1 MANELVLAKRSEI
14 IALNPDDPRV
24 EGLLYNLKQG
34 GGLSLA
40 DIPKIKNPS
49 GGSLMFELN
58 IPSSEPE
65 YVKELVGI
73 ILFQSDRRT
82 LWADKSIGSG
92 EKPVCE
98 SKDLIKGNLRKSA
111 DGGLDIPDKILKIAM
126 PGGENGECV
135 GCPFAEFDTAVD
147 GNGKPARGQACS
159 QSKVIFFLRTG
170 DVLPVQI
177 TVPSGSLTAL
187 RQSYSKFPVRVDKC
201 VMRVY
206 LVKEKSKTG
215 VDFAQYRFEYI
226 AALDKDTIAAVDE
239 YGKMLTKVFE
249 SAVASRDNARSKPP
263 RGEPQGK
270 TVDTF

>member
-14 IALNPDDPRV
+14 LALNPDDPRV

-58 IPSSEPE
+58 IPSREPE
-65 YVKELVGI
+65 YVKDLVGI

-82 LWADKSIGSG
+82 LWGDKSIGSG

-98 SKDLIKGNLRKSA
+98 SKDLIKGSLRKNA
-111 DGGLDIPDKILKIAM
+111 EGGLDVPEKILKIAM
-126 PGGENGECV
+126 PGGEKGECV

-147 GNGKPARGQACS
+147 GNGKPSRGQACS

-170 DVLPVQI
+170 DVLPIQI

-187 RQSYSKFPVRVDKC
+187 RQSYATFPVRVDKC
-201 VMRVY
+201 IMRVS
-206 LVKEKSKTG
+206 LAKEKSKTG
-215 VDFAQYRFEYI
+215 VDFAQYRFEYLS
-226 AALDKDTIAAVDE
+226 ALDKETVEALGE

-249 SAVASRDNARSKPP
+249 SAVASRDSVRQKPP

-270 TVDTF
+270 TGDTF